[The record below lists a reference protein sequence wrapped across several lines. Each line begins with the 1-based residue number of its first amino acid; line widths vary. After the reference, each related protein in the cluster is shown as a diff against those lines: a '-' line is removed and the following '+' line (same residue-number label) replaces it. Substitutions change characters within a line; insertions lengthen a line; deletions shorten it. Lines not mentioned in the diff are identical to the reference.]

1 MLKCYDQSKIEN
13 NLLKCDQC
21 KQKFDHY
28 CQLRF
33 LPTTC
38 VSRIDREA
46 VNRKFKCGICLNE
59 HQTPEDGFALNE
71 KIHDLLTS
79 EQIEISRGKE
89 HDQLEIILSNL
100 YSLARSL
107 KFES

>member
-38 VSRIDREA
+38 VSRIDRET

-71 KIHDLLTS
+71 KKM
-79 EQIEISRGKE
+79 EISRGKE